1 MKIINDLVVVE
12 VPKASIYHRVSSTDW
27 LCYEHQGTNK
37 GQLKLPFPCTII
49 EVIDPRRPL
58 SCGQIDWMVE
68 LAQAES
74 IDHVLSGITYKPDI
88 NLLFLKRI

>member
-1 MKIINDLVVVE
+1 MKVINDLVV
-12 VPKASIYHRVSSTDW
+12 IQVS
-27 LCYEHQGTNK
+27 K
-37 GQLKLPFPCTII
+37 GFSNPTIIRDGSYLQWDVQKGHCVDKLPFPCTII
-49 EVIDPRRPL
+49 EVIDPSRPL

-74 IDHVLSGITYKPDI
+74 IDHVLSGITYKQDI